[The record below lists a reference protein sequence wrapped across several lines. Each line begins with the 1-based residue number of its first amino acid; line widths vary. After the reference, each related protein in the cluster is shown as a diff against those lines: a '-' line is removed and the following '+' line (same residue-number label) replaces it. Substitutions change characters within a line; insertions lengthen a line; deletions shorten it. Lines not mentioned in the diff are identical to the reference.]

1 MAGLYIHIP
10 FCKKKCIYCDFF
22 SIANRSDEAEY
33 VLALLSEF
41 DMRISELKGADIET
55 IYIGGGTPSVLSE
68 ANLSCLIEGLK
79 QRLDFN
85 KVQEFTIEV
94 NPDDVTQ
101 EFANRIVALGIN
113 RVSMGVQSFVDS
125 ELKLINRRHDAKGA
139 VQAVETLKAAGIS
152 NISIDLIYG
161 LPTQTLDSWQYSV
174 AEAIKLNV
182 KHISAYSLS
191 YEEGTA
197 LYVLRERGKITE
209 CDEDDCVKMYD
220 LLVVMLREAGFL
232 HYEISNFAQ
241 SQFYSRHNSNY
252 WNKTPYL
259 GLGCSAHSYDGKE
272 RSYNIADV
280 KKYVMEI
287 SSGAIVKEVDET
299 QPWEQYNEDIM
310 IGLRTMWGVDLSEID
325 KRYGKNV
332 ADKFKKTAEKYLL
345 AKDMK
350 RSENNYSL
358 TEQGV
363 MIADLIIR
371 DLMQLE

>member
-101 EFANRIVALGIN
+101 EFANRIVELGIN

-220 LLVVMLREAGFL
+220 LLVAMLREAGFL

-287 SSGAIVKEVDET
+287 SSGATVKEVDET

-332 ADKFKKTAEKYLL
+332 ADKFKNTAEKYLL

>member
-22 SIANRSDEAEY
+22 SIANRSNEAEY

-101 EFANRIVALGIN
+101 EFANRIGALGIN

-197 LYVLRERGKITE
+197 LYVLRERGRITE

-220 LLVVMLREAGFL
+220 LLVAMLREAGFL

-287 SSGAIVKEVDET
+287 SSGATVKEVDET

-332 ADKFKKTAEKYLL
+332 ADKFKNTAEKYLL

>member
-287 SSGAIVKEVDET
+287 SSGATVKDVDET

-325 KRYGKNV
+325 KQYGKNV
-332 ADKFKKTAEKYLL
+332 ADKFKNTAEKYLL

>member
-113 RVSMGVQSFVDS
+113 RVSMGVQSFIDS

-220 LLVVMLREAGFL
+220 LLVAMLREAGFL

-287 SSGAIVKEVDET
+287 SSGATVKEVDET

>member
-101 EFANRIVALGIN
+101 EFANRIVELGIN

-287 SSGAIVKEVDET
+287 SSGATVKEVDET

-358 TEQGV
+358 TEKGV

>member
-139 VQAVETLKAAGIS
+139 VQAVEALKAAGIS

-287 SSGAIVKEVDET
+287 SSGATVKEVDET

-332 ADKFKKTAEKYLL
+332 ADKFKNTAEKYLL

>member
-22 SIANRSDEAEY
+22 SIANMSDEAEY

-287 SSGAIVKEVDET
+287 SSGATVKEVDET

>member
-22 SIANRSDEAEY
+22 SIANRSNEAEY

-101 EFANRIVALGIN
+101 EFANRIVELGIN

-287 SSGAIVKEVDET
+287 SSGATVKEVDET

-310 IGLRTMWGVDLSEID
+310 IGLRTMLGVDLSEID

-332 ADKFKKTAEKYLL
+332 ADKFKNTAEKYLL

>member
-22 SIANRSDEAEY
+22 SIANRSNEAEY

-220 LLVVMLREAGFL
+220 LLVAMLREAGFL

-287 SSGAIVKEVDET
+287 SSGATVKEVDET

-332 ADKFKKTAEKYLL
+332 ADKFKNTAEKYLL

>member
-68 ANLSCLIEGLK
+68 ANLSCFIEGLK

-101 EFANRIVALGIN
+101 EFANRIVELGIN

-287 SSGAIVKEVDET
+287 SSGATVKEVDET

>member
-22 SIANRSDEAEY
+22 SIANMSDEAEY

-161 LPTQTLDSWQYSV
+161 LPTQTLDSWLYSV

-272 RSYNIADV
+272 RSYNVADV

-287 SSGAIVKEVDET
+287 SSGATVKEVDET

-332 ADKFKKTAEKYLL
+332 ADKFKNTAEKYLL

>member
-22 SIANRSDEAEY
+22 SIANMSNETEY

-113 RVSMGVQSFVDS
+113 RVSLGVQSFVDS

-161 LPTQTLDSWQYSV
+161 MPTQTLDSWQYSV
-174 AEAIKLNV
+174 AEAIKLKV

-287 SSGAIVKEVDET
+287 SSGATVKEVDET

>member
-68 ANLSCLIEGLK
+68 ANLSRLIEGLK

-139 VQAVETLKAAGIS
+139 VQAVETLKAVGIS

-220 LLVVMLREAGFL
+220 LLVAMLREAGFL

-287 SSGAIVKEVDET
+287 SSGATVKEVDET

>member
-68 ANLSCLIEGLK
+68 ANLSCMIEGLK

-113 RVSMGVQSFVDS
+113 RVSLGVQSFVDS

-220 LLVVMLREAGFL
+220 LLVAMLREAGFL

-252 WNKTPYL
+252 WNKIPYL

-287 SSGAIVKEVDET
+287 SSGATVKEVDVT